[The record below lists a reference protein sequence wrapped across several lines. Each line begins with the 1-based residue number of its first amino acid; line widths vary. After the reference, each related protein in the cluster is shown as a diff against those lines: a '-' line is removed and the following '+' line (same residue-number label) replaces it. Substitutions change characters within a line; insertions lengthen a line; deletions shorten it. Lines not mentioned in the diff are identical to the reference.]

1 MKASER
7 KFQHLLISIKG
18 KSEDFTAKG
27 PGGGDGKHPSPVAD
41 RFAHAEK
48 LLAQLADI
56 QVLARK
62 TDKQDDVPEGERG
75 VYVAVSARPGET
87 LAYDSLD
94 SSGSKLLGKFGP
106 DQAQMAAIILSEKGE
121 KNLKNKLKDYRDKNH
136 YKNGVDTGKPSNQK
150 LIESINQI
158 NLLNIKDL
166 WADYPEP
173 FPASGV
179 TFRWETWLLP
189 GTWERFSLVA
199 KKMGV
204 KLAPAP
210 LAFPEIDIAL
220 AFATPEQMEELMQRT
235 LCITRVGRSSVTAE
249 FFDSLPAPEQ
259 NQFVKEALSRLKA
272 TPPDK
277 AKSSVC
283 VLDTGVNRGHPLL
296 APFLSVE
303 DCHAVDSGWGESD
316 HDDHGTEMAGVALL
330 GDLTPILDGHDP
342 IAPPHRLESVKV
354 IPPKGENEYDQ
365 LAVITRQAVE
375 IAETQGSDLARTYCL
390 ATTTGEDTP
399 HDGFP
404 TIWSAELDQLAVGKG
419 FPGGARRIICVS
431 AGNIRDQL
439 PNRKIYPKLNDN
451 SELES
456 PGQSWN
462 ALTIGAFT
470 EKQVLTDP
478 TLNGHKPL
486 APKGD
491 IAPDSRT
498 ASWEKVWPI
507 KPELVLEGG
516 NRAAGKDGVG
526 MNVPDLGILTTH
538 NDFPNPSFT
547 TTRATSPATANA
559 ARLSAILSADYPHL
573 WPETIRALLVN
584 SASWTP
590 AMLAHVGAYS
600 KKTQRRKLMRRYGYG
615 VPDLERARR
624 SAANCLTLIVQD
636 TIQPYKQHPD
646 PKQKKKA
653 AINEMKLFELPWPR
667 KALEALAVNVS
678 MRVTLSYFIEPNPS
692 EAARGYVKRYASH
705 SLRFK
710 LPHPDED
717 IDQFRVRI
725 NKAAKDEL
733 SGVEP
738 VDSDKEFWRY
748 GTTIRDVGSLH
759 SDIWEGPASDLARCN
774 LIAVHPV
781 SGWWKERHELKSFN
795 SIARFSLVVTID
807 AGNNDVDIY
816 TPVVNQLA
824 AMV

>member
-1 MKASER
+1 VKASER
-7 KFQHLLISIKG
+7 KFQHLLLSIKG

-27 PGGGDGKHPSPVAD
+27 GGGDTKRPSPVAD

-48 LLAQLADI
+48 LLAQLTDI
-56 QVLARK
+56 QILAKKAGKR
-62 TDKQDDVPEGERG
+62 QDIPESDRG
-75 VYVAVSARPGET
+75 VYVAVTGRPDEPFI
-87 LAYDSLD
+87 YDSLGKSD
-94 SSGSKLLGKFGP
+94 SKLLGLFQHDK
-106 DQAQMAAIILSEKGE
+106 AQMAAILLSEKAA
-121 KNLKNKLKDYRDKNH
+121 KKLINKIKSYRDKNRE
-136 YKNGVDTGKPSNQK
+136 KNGKDSGVPLNRSLAESVSEFSPAK
-150 LIESINQI
+150 LRDI
-158 NLLNIKDL
+158 
-166 WADYPEP
+166 WADHPDL
-173 FPASGV
+173 FPAHGV
-179 TFRWETWLLP
+179 TFRWETWLRS

-199 KKMGV
+199 KKMGI

-210 LAFPEIDIAL
+210 LVFPEIDIAL

-235 LCITRVGRSSVTAE
+235 LCIARVGRSSVTAE

-259 NQFVKEALSRLKA
+259 NQFVKEALSRLEA
-272 TPPDK
+272 PSPDK

-296 APFLSVE
+296 APFLSAD
-303 DCHAVDSGWGESD
+303 DCHAVDPGWGESD
-316 HDDHGTEMAGVALL
+316 HDNHGTEMAGVALF
-330 GDLTPILDGHDP
+330 GDLTPVLDGSGP
-342 IAPPHRLESVKV
+342 ISPPHRLESVKMF
-354 IPPKGENEYDQ
+354 PPKGENEYDQ
-365 LAVITRQAVE
+365 LGVITRQAVE
-375 IAETQGSDLARTYCL
+375 IAETQGGDLARTYCL
-390 ATTTGEDTP
+390 ATTTAEDTP

-404 TIWSAELDQLAVGKG
+404 TIWSAELDQITVGNEV
-419 FPGGARRIICVS
+419 PGGARRIICVS
-431 AGNIRDQL
+431 AGNIRNQS
-439 PNRKIYPKLNDN
+439 PNRKTYPKLNDDA
-451 SELES
+451 ELES

-478 TLNGHKPL
+478 TLNGYKPL
-486 APKGD
+486 APAGD

-516 NRAAGKDGVG
+516 NRAADKDGVG

-538 NDFPNPSFT
+538 KDFPNPFLT
-547 TTRATSPATANA
+547 TTRATSPATADA
-559 ARLSAILSADYPHL
+559 ARLSAILSADYSHL

-590 AMLAHVGAYS
+590 AMLARIGGDS
-600 KKTQRRKLMRRYGYG
+600 PKTRRRKLMRRYGYG
-615 VPDLERARR
+615 VPNLERARR
-624 SAANCLTLIVQD
+624 SVANCLTLIVQD
-636 TIQPYKQHPD
+636 VIQPYKQHPD

-653 AINEMKLFELPWPR
+653 AINEMKLFKLPWPR
-667 KALEALAVNVS
+667 KVLEALAGDVS

-705 SLRFK
+705 GLRFK

-725 NKAAKDEL
+725 NKAAEDEL
-733 SGVEP
+733 NDVEP
-738 VDSDKEFWRY
+738 GDSDSAYWRY
-748 GTTIRDVGSLH
+748 GAKARDRGSIH

-781 SGWWKERHELKSFN
+781 GGWWKESHHLKRFN

-807 AGNNDVDIY
+807 AGQNDVDIY
-816 TPVVNQLA
+816 TPVMNRVA
-824 AMV
+824 VAV